1 MNKTSVLIIGASGFI
16 GKYLYSQL
24 INNKSIDLYGTFNNS
39 ELDGLIR
46 FNYKKKEYFKIIGK
60 IIPDIIIW
68 TAGEKNLKKTELSL
82 SSTLDDN
89 LYPFISLL
97 DSEYISKKTKIIFIS
112 SDYVFDGS
120 KGSYTIFDKT
130 NPKSFYGKSKDMSE
144 KYLIDNHKNYNIIRA
159 GGIVGDDSDF
169 LKWLIKS
176 FRKGNSIELFDNIF
190 SPTPIINIFNCI
202 ADILNNII
210 DDKIIHI
217 TGNFDMSRYEFGLL
231 VSKTLNSK
239 ISIIK
244 KSYLESE
251 LKFYK
256 DLSLKSSFF
265 SNKNIE
271 LNDYLSR
278 ILK

>member
-16 GKYLYSQL
+16 GKYLYNQL
-24 INNKSIDLYGTFNNS
+24 ANNKNLDLYGTFNNS
-39 ELDGLIR
+39 KLDGLIR
-46 FNYKKKEYFKIIGK
+46 FNYKRKEDLTIIGK

-68 TAGEKNLKKTELSL
+68 AAGEKNLKITELSL

-89 LYPFISLL
+89 LYPFISLI
-97 DSEYISKKTKIIFIS
+97 DSEYISKRTKIIFIS
-112 SDYVFDGS
+112 SDYVFDGT
-120 KGSYTIFDKT
+120 KGGYTIFDKT

-144 KYLIDNHKNYNIIRA
+144 KYLIDNHNNHNIIRA
-159 GGIVGDDSDF
+159 GGIVGDDSAF
-169 LKWLIKS
+169 LKWLVKSIK
-176 FRKGNSIELFDNIF
+176 KENSIELFDNVF

-202 ADILNNII
+202 SDILNNLIN
-210 DDKIIHI
+210 DKIIHI

-231 VSKTLNSK
+231 VSEILNSK

-244 KSYLESE
+244 KSYFESE
-251 LKFYK
+251 IKFYK

-265 SNKNIE
+265 SNKNFE
-271 LNDYLSR
+271 LNDYLSK